1 MFSGII
7 ENKGIVKK
15 FKKIKDFQLIID
27 TDLKF
32 KEIKKGSSVCCNG
45 VCLTVT
51 TKKRLA
57 KKTKLYFDI
66 SKETVNCTTFNRIK
80 IGDWMNI
87 EKSLRVGDE
96 ISGHFVFGHVD
107 GTAKLVSSKKIE
119 GSYALKFRIPNN
131 LRKFISKKG
140 SVAINGISLTV
151 NNVTKNEISLNIIPY
166 TWSKTNLSSL
176 RIGER
181 INLEVDMLARYVTQN
196 HKD

>member
-15 FKKIKDFQLIID
+15 FKKIKDYQLIID

-80 IGDWMNI
+80 ILCNVW
-87 EKSLRVGDE
+87 
-96 ISGHFVFGHVD
+96 FV
-107 GTAKLVSSKKIE
+107 TTIRSS
-119 GSYALKFRIPNN
+119 
-131 LRKFISKKG
+131 
-140 SVAINGISLTV
+140 
-151 NNVTKNEISLNIIPY
+151 
-166 TWSKTNLSSL
+166 
-176 RIGER
+176 
-181 INLEVDMLARYVTQN
+181 
-196 HKD
+196 